1 MCSKARWNIMRGVC
15 GLGQFVWRP
24 AGNRHE
30 AVAPNG
36 AIILGF
42 FLKPNRFAAGEKF
55 LTEEARW
62 DSRRQLR
69 P

>member
-1 MCSKARWNIMRGVC
+1 
-15 GLGQFVWRP
+15 VWRP

-55 LTEEARW
+55 FTEEA
-62 DSRRQLR
+62 Q
-69 P
+69 